1 MVREVRKMIKI
12 IKAEKTDENLIEI
25 VQRDILNLARK
36 KGLLNE

>member
-1 MVREVRKMIKI
+1 MIKI